1 MACRHPYLQ
10 HMGSVVVACG
20 LQSTG
25 LIGVVQRLSQS
36 RACEIFMD
44 QGSNP
49 CLLHRQAD
57 SLPLNHK
64 GSPRHLH
71 FKSCDVLNIT
81 LICSMLAAFCFLY
94 VPKFKSFAV
103 QMSCMYHFPQ
113 TVQRIL
119 VIYTGVQ
126 ERTPNI
132 GVPALPFPYC
142 MAVASYLSSLC
153 FSFYTFKM

>member
-81 LICSMLAAFCFLY
+81 LICSMLAAFCFLMCQNLSLLLY
-94 VPKFKSFAV
+94 RCHVCTIFYRLYREYWSYTQESRRGLLALES
-103 QMSCMYHFPQ
+103 QLCHFLIVWQWPV
-113 TVQRIL
+113 T
-119 VIYTGVQ
+119 
-126 ERTPNI
+126 
-132 GVPALPFPYC
+132 
-142 MAVASYLSSLC
+142 
-153 FSFYTFKM
+153 